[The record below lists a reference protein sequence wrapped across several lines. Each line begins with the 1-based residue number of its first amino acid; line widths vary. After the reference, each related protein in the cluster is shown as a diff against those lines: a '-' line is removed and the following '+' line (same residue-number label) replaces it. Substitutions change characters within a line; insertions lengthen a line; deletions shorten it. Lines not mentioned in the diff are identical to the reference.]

1 MRENLKAAR
10 KAHGWT
16 QQELADRLGV
26 GLRHYKKIESG
37 ETLGSIPI
45 WDTLEDLCGANQ
57 RVLRE
62 NHHDKADSQ

>member
-1 MRENLKAAR
+1 MRKNLKAAR

-16 QQELADRLGV
+16 QQEIADKLRV

-45 WDTLEDLCGANQ
+45 WDTLEDLCGSNQ